1 MEGIQYIIAD
11 DHQIFRQGLKF
22 SLSKDK
28 ALQCIGEA
36 GNGTELMQLLQTTK
50 PDVILMD
57 LKMPEM
63 DGLEATRQVR
73 ELYPDIRII
82 VLTMYD
88 DENFI
93 IHMLDI
99 GANSFLVKNAE
110 PEEIQMAIHS
120 VHENEYYFNDLVS
133 KTMLKTLVQKNKGI
147 PRFKKEVELNDKE
160 TDVLRLI
167 CEEHTNAEIAAKVFL
182 SPRTIEGIRAG
193 LLEKIGVRNTA
204 GLVLYAVKH
213 GIVSGN

>member
-1 MEGIQYIIAD
+1 MAAIQYIIAD

-28 ALQCIGEA
+28 ALQCVGEA
-36 GNGTELMQLLQTTK
+36 GNGTELMQLLQSTR

-63 DGLEATRQVR
+63 DGLEATKLVR
-73 ELYPDIRII
+73 EQYPDIRII

-110 PEEIQMAIHS
+110 PEEIQMAMHS
-120 VHENEYYFNDLVS
+120 VYENEYYFNDLVS
-133 KTMLKTLVQKNKGI
+133 KTMLKTLVQKNKGV
-147 PRFKKEVELNDKE
+147 PRFKKEVQLNDKE
-160 TDVLRLI
+160 VDVLRLI

-182 SPRTIEGIRAG
+182 SPRTIEGIRAN

-213 GIVSGN
+213 GIVSGD

>member
-1 MEGIQYIIAD
+1 MAAIQYIIAD

-36 GNGTELMQLLQTTK
+36 GNGTELMQLLQSTR

-63 DGLEATRQVR
+63 DGLEATKQVR
-73 ELYPDIRII
+73 EQYPDIRII

-110 PEEIQMAIHS
+110 PEEIQMAMHS
-120 VHENEYYFNDLVS
+120 VYENEYYFNDLVS
-133 KTMLKTLVQKNKGI
+133 KTMLKTLVQKNKGV
-147 PRFKKEVELNDKE
+147 PRFKKEVQLNDKE
-160 TDVLRLI
+160 VDVLRLI
-167 CEEHTNAEIAAKVFL
+167 CDEHTNTEIAAKVYL

-213 GIVSGN
+213 GIVSGE

>member
-1 MEGIQYIIAD
+1 MAAIQYIIAD
-11 DHQIFRQGLKF
+11 DHLIFRQGIKY

-28 ALQCIGEA
+28 TLQCIGEA
-36 GNGTELMQLLQTTK
+36 GNGEELMALLQTHR

-57 LKMPEM
+57 LKMPGM
-63 DGLEATRQVR
+63 DGLEATRQIR
-73 ELYPDIRII
+73 EQYPAIRII

-93 IHMLDI
+93 IHMLDL

-110 PEEIQMAIHS
+110 PEEIRNAIHA

-133 KTMLKTLVQKNKGI
+133 KTMLKTLVQKNKGV
-147 PRFKKEVELNDKE
+147 PRFKKEVTLNDKE
-160 TDVLRLI
+160 TEVLRLI
-167 CEEHTNAEIAAKVFL
+167 CEEHTNAEIASKVFL
-182 SPRTIEGIRAG
+182 SPRTVEGIRAN

-204 GLVLYAVKH
+204 GLVLYAVKQ
-213 GIVSGN
+213 GIVPAG